1 LRRLEEPAASAGNN
15 DDGYGRGQIASDDEC
30 EDSPAERKPN
40 EITRKPVC
48 ALLDRGARAFSFL
61 NRVEDAAKRRVAP
74 DARDPDL

>member
-30 EDSPAERKPN
+30 EDSTAERKPN

-48 ALLDRGARAFSFL
+48 GLYGSGRESLSFL
-61 NRVEDAAKRRVAP
+61 KRVEDAAKRRVAP